1 MEYTKVQTAL
11 NHVKDAITTKLDAI
25 KTDVTSVNNSVT
37 NLPTTLD
44 SKFSA
49 LTSKVDGVKTDVAG
63 VGSKVDAGVT
73 TLGGKVD
80 AGVTTLCGKVDGVK
94 SDIAKTAKS
103 TELSNLKES
112 IIANDSFAVDSP
124 DDIIAKNFSNVSIS
138 SKEIKIFSIVGK
150 GKVNLLEFSQIIG
163 MCARLVV
170 DNKEIVISPY
180 DSDFGGGAPL
190 YIASKSS
197 VTFLGQYAYII
208 YGYDG
213 GMPEYKVLNLDYLYM
228 KQLTPFERFM
238 SKNLIT
244 RMDSNGYLSV
254 VKPSLSFNNK
264 FELYVSYSKG
274 TYSMGGN
281 VYYTLNE

>member
-11 NHVKDAITTKLDAI
+11 NHVKDAIIAKIDKVDAS
-25 KTDVTSVNNSVT
+25 VTSVKNSVT

-80 AGVTTLCGKVDGVK
+80 AGVTTLGGKVDGVK

-163 MCARLVV
+163 MRARLVV

-180 DSDFGGGAPL
+180 DSGFGGGAPL

-197 VTFLGQYAYII
+197 VTFLDRYAYLI
-208 YGYDG
+208 YGDDG
-213 GMPEYKVLNLDYLYM
+213 GMPEYKVLTLDYLYT
-228 KQLTPFERFM
+228 KQLTPIERFL

-244 RMDSNGYLSV
+244 RMDDNGYLLV

-264 FELYVSYSKG
+264 FELYISYSEG
-274 TYSMGGN
+274 TYKMGGN
-281 VYYTLNE
+281 VYYTLDE

>member
-11 NHVKDAITTKLDAI
+11 NHVKDAIIAKIDKVDAS
-25 KTDVTSVNNSVT
+25 VTSVKNSVT

-73 TLGGKVD
+73 TLGS
-80 AGVTTLCGKVDGVK
+80 KVDGVK

-163 MCARLVV
+163 MRARLVV
-170 DNKEIVISPY
+170 DDKEIVISPY
-180 DSDFGGGAPL
+180 DSGFGGGAPL

-197 VTFLGQYAYII
+197 VTFLDRYAYLI
-208 YGYDG
+208 YGDDG
-213 GMPEYKVLNLDYLYM
+213 GMPEYKVLTLDYLYT
-228 KQLTPFERFM
+228 KQLTPIERFL

-244 RMDSNGYLSV
+244 RMDDNGYLLV

-264 FELYVSYSKG
+264 FELYISYSEG
-274 TYSMGGN
+274 TYKMGGN
-281 VYYTLNE
+281 VYYTLDE

>member
-11 NHVKDAITTKLDAI
+11 NHVKDAIIAKIDKVDAS
-25 KTDVTSVNNSVT
+25 VTSVKNSVT

-73 TLGGKVD
+73 TLGS
-80 AGVTTLCGKVDGVK
+80 KVDGVK

-163 MCARLVV
+163 MRARLVV

-180 DSDFGGGAPL
+180 DSGFGGGAPL

-197 VTFLGQYAYII
+197 VTFLDRYAYLI
-208 YGYDG
+208 YGDDG
-213 GMPEYKVLNLDYLYM
+213 GMPEYKVLTLDYLYT
-228 KQLTPFERFM
+228 KQLTPIERFL

-244 RMDSNGYLSV
+244 RMDDNGYLLV

-264 FELYVSYSKG
+264 FELYISYSEG
-274 TYSMGGN
+274 TYKMGGN
-281 VYYTLNE
+281 VYYTLDE

>member
-25 KTDVTSVNNSVT
+25 KSDVTNVNNSVT

-73 TLGGKVD
+73 TLGS
-80 AGVTTLCGKVDGVK
+80 KVDGVK

-163 MCARLVV
+163 MRARLVV

-180 DSDFGGGAPL
+180 DSGFGGGAPL

-197 VTFLGQYAYII
+197 VTFLDRYAYLI
-208 YGYDG
+208 YGDDG
-213 GMPEYKVLNLDYLYM
+213 GMPEYKVLTLDYLYT
-228 KQLTPFERFM
+228 KQLTPIERFL

-244 RMDSNGYLSV
+244 RMDDNGYLLV

-264 FELYVSYSKG
+264 FELYISYSEG
-274 TYSMGGN
+274 TYKMGGN
-281 VYYTLNE
+281 VYYTLDE

>member
-11 NHVKDAITTKLDAI
+11 NHVKDAIIAKIDKVDAS
-25 KTDVTSVNNSVT
+25 VTSVKNSVT

-73 TLGGKVD
+73 TLGS
-80 AGVTTLCGKVDGVK
+80 KVDGVK

-163 MCARLVV
+163 MRARLVV

-180 DSDFGGGAPL
+180 DSGFGGGAPI

-197 VTFLGQYAYII
+197 VTFLDRYAYLI
-208 YGYDG
+208 YGDDG
-213 GMPEYKVLNLDYLYM
+213 GMPEYKVLTLDYLYT
-228 KQLTPFERFM
+228 KQLTPIERFL

-244 RMDSNGYLSV
+244 RMDDNGYLLV

-264 FELYVSYSKG
+264 FELYISYSEG
-274 TYSMGGN
+274 TYKMGGN
-281 VYYTLNE
+281 VYYTLDE

>member
-1 MEYTKVQTAL
+1 MNTNRISTKL
-11 NHVKDAITTKLDAI
+11 DRIKDAIIAKIDKVDAS
-25 KTDVTSVNNSVT
+25 VTSVKNSVT

-73 TLGGKVD
+73 TLGS
-80 AGVTTLCGKVDGVK
+80 KVDGVK

-163 MCARLVV
+163 MRARLVV

-180 DSDFGGGAPL
+180 DSGFGGDAPL

-197 VTFLGQYAYII
+197 VTFLDQYAYLI
-208 YGYDG
+208 YGDDG
-213 GMPEYKVLNLDYLYM
+213 GMPEYKVLTLDYLYT
-228 KQLTPFERFM
+228 KQLTPIERFL

-244 RMDSNGYLSV
+244 RMDDNGYLLV

-264 FELYVSYSKG
+264 FELYISYSEG
-274 TYSMGGN
+274 TYKMGGN
-281 VYYTLNE
+281 VFYTLDE

>member
-1 MEYTKVQTAL
+1 MDYTKVQTAL
-11 NHVKDAITTKLDAI
+11 NHVKNALTAKLDAI
-25 KTDVTSVNNSVT
+25 KADVTNVNNSVT

-73 TLGGKVD
+73 TLGD
-80 AGVTTLCGKVDGVK
+80 KVDGVK

-112 IIANDSFAVDSP
+112 IIANDSFAVDFP

-163 MCARLVV
+163 MRARLVV

-274 TYSMGGN
+274 TYSIGCN

>member
-1 MEYTKVQTAL
+1 MDYTKVLSAL
-11 NHVKDAITTKLDAI
+11 NHVKAALEKKIDAVNTSVSGLPDTLDTQFTAVKNDI
-25 KTDVTSVNNSVT
+25 ATVKTDVGS
-37 NLPTTLD
+37 
-44 SKFSA
+44 
-49 LTSKVDGVKTDVAG
+49 VKTDVAG
-63 VGSKVDAGVT
+63 VDSKVDAGVT
-73 TLGGKVD
+73 TLG
-80 AGVTTLCGKVDGVK
+80 GKVDGVK

-163 MCARLVV
+163 MRARLVV

-180 DSDFGGGAPL
+180 DSGFGGGAPL

-197 VTFLGQYAYII
+197 VTFLDRYAYLI
-208 YGYDG
+208 YGDDG
-213 GMPEYKVLNLDYLYM
+213 GMPEYKVLTLDYLYM
-228 KQLTPFERFM
+228 KQLTPIERFL

-244 RMDSNGYLSV
+244 RMDDNGYLLV

-264 FELYVSYSKG
+264 FELYISYSEG
-274 TYSMGGN
+274 TYKMGGN
-281 VYYTLNE
+281 VYYTLDE

>member
-1 MEYTKVQTAL
+1 MDYTKVIST
-11 NHVKDAITTKLDAI
+11 VKKYAIAIVDELGGTLDGIATKLETFYQAIKQETDAI
-25 KTDVTSVNNSVT
+25 KTDV
-37 NLPTTLD
+37 
-44 SKFSA
+44 A
-49 LTSKVDGVKTDVAG
+49 GVKTDVAG
-63 VGSKVDAGVT
+63 VKSDVAGV
-73 TLGGKVD
+73 KSDV
-80 AGVTTLCGKVDGVK
+80 AGVKSDVAGVGSKVDGVK

-103 TELSNLKES
+103 TELSNLKEI

-150 GKVNLLEFSQIIG
+150 GKVNLLELSQIIG
-163 MCARLVV
+163 MRARLVV

-180 DSDFGGGAPL
+180 DSGFGGYAPL

-197 VTFLGQYAYII
+197 VTFLDNYAYIP
-208 YGYDG
+208 YGYNG
-213 GMPEYKVLNLDYLYM
+213 GDVEHKAINLDSLYT
-228 KQLTPFERFM
+228 KQLTPFELFM

-244 RMDSNGYLSV
+244 TMDSYGYLSV
-254 VKPSLSFNNK
+254 VKPSISFNNK

-274 TYSMGGN
+274 TDSMSCN